1 MTFPMNAP
9 MFDLL
14 VLAIAAE
21 EDAYGYQISQV
32 VKTVANTKDSTLYP
46 VLKRL
51 QEQGFLSV
59 YDQLFQGRNR
69 RYYRITDSGR
79 EHYRMLAKEWDSY
92 KASVD
97 RIVKGGVQS
106 EQGRIHEKPCPEA

>member
-1 MTFPMNAP
+1 MIFPMNAP

-14 VLAIAAE
+14 VLAIAAK

-32 VKTVANTKDSTLYP
+32 VKTVASTKDSTLYP

-59 YDQLFQGRNR
+59 YDQPFQGRNR

-79 EHYRMLAKEWDSY
+79 EHYKMLAQEWSAY

-97 RIVKGGVQS
+97 EIVKGEGQN
-106 EQGRIHEKPCPEA
+106 E